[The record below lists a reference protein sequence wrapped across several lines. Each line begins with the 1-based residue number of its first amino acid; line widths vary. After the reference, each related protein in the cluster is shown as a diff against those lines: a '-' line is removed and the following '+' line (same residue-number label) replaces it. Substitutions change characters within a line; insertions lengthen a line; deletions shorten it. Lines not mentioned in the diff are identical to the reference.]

1 MSKLNSLPG
10 SRGGRWSIGAACV
23 IVGLLAPVQMAEADS
38 VDQAERKVDQTV
50 AELEQLLDDMGRIEE
65 DYSGA
70 QERQTE
76 LQQDIAESQVHID
89 EMNQQLGGVRNVLSD
104 IALERFV
111 SGDPFMQSPIFTNAA
126 TYSKAEQKSA
136 LGLAAIDSGETS
148 MDTMQALFD
157 QLNDEQ
163 ARQQRKKEELTQLIT
178 GLEQKA
184 KDYEALEKT
193 YTEKVTQAKRDLGE
207 AKLEAAREARAA
219 AARARARRSVS
230 SNSGGSSS
238 SSSGGSGGSSSSSGG
253 SSGGGG
259 NYPAPSSRAQVA
271 VNAALGQLGVPY
283 KYATAKPG
291 VSFDCSGLT
300 LYAWQKAGV
309 SLPHQSRSQY
319 ARTAHIPLDQ
329 AQPGDLI
336 FYYTPISHVGIYIGG
351 GRMVYAAEP
360 GTNVVIVTVRWNKV
374 VGVGRP
380 G

>member
-23 IVGLLAPVQMAEADS
+23 IVGLLGPVQMAEADS

-76 LQQDIAESQVHID
+76 LQQGIAESQVHID

-111 SGDPFMQSPIFTNAA
+111 SGDPFMQSPIFSNAA
-126 TYSKAEQKSA
+126 SYSKAEQKSA

-193 YTEKVTQAKRDLGE
+193 YTEKVAQAKRDLGE
-207 AKLEAAREARAA
+207 AKLEEARERRAA
-219 AARARARRSVS
+219 AARARARARV
-230 SNSGGSSS
+230 
-238 SSSGGSGGSSSSSGG
+238 SSSSGG
-253 SSGGGG
+253 SSSASRPSGSSGSSGSSGGGG
-259 NYPAPSSRAQVA
+259 SYPAPSSRAQVA

-309 SLPHQSRSQY
+309 SLPHQSGRQY
-319 ARTAHIPLDQ
+319 AGTAHVPLDQ
-329 AQPGDLI
+329 AQPGDLV

-351 GRMVYAAEP
+351 GRMVHAAEP
-360 GTNVVIVTVRWNKV
+360 GTNVEIVTVRWNKV